1 VTQVHIYEK
10 LGIRPL
16 INARSFSTKAGGCAL
31 SGEVLDAMSQAAEF
45 CVRMDELQ
53 SVASDVI
60 AQATGAE
67 AGIVTSGAAAA
78 LTLGA
83 AACLVGLDVTR
94 MNRLPDTNGM
104 ADEFIVH
111 RAHRNDYDH
120 AVRASGAKFVEVGF
134 GYYTFAYE
142 VASAITSRTAA
153 MYYQAGVGQGVL
165 ALKEYAEIAHR
176 HGLPVLVDAAAEMPP
191 AGNLKEFIAAGADLV
206 AFSGGKHIRG
216 PQATGILCGRR
227 DLIMSA
233 ALQHQDMDVFPQTWP
248 LRDLI
253 ENGTIAGPPHH
264 GIGRGFKVGK
274 EEVAGLVTA
283 LELYQKRDFVA
294 ERARWTADLDCIA
307 AEITGVPGLSVRR
320 AYPQP
325 SGKQVPSLSVIVDRV
340 AAGID
345 ANAVVNALQAGE
357 PPVCVFEKYAEA
369 GEIVF
374 FPEALRSGEAAVVGR
389 RLRAILE
396 IANRAAIASVDP
408 ASTRLG

>member
-1 VTQVHIYEK
+1 VNIYER

-31 SGEVLDAMSQAAEF
+31 PREVLEAMSQAAEC

-53 SVASDVI
+53 SAASDVI

-83 AACLVGLDVTR
+83 AACLAGLDVPR

-104 ADEFIVH
+104 PDEFIVH
-111 RAHRNDYDH
+111 RTHRNDYDH
-120 AVRASGAKFVEVGF
+120 AVRASGARFVEVGF

-142 VASAITSRTAA
+142 VASAITNQTTAL
-153 MYYQAGVGQGVL
+153 YYQAGVSQGVL
-165 ALKEYAEIAHR
+165 PLSEYVEIAHR

-191 AGNLKEFIAAGADLV
+191 ALNLKAFISAGADLV
-206 AFSGGKHIRG
+206 AFSGGKHIQG

-233 ALQHQDMDVFPQTWP
+233 ALQHQDMDVFPKTWP
-248 LRDLI
+248 LRALI
-253 ENGTIAGPPHH
+253 ENGTLSGPPHH

-274 EEVAGLVTA
+274 EEIAGLLTA

-294 ERARWTADLDCIA
+294 ERARWTADLECIA
-307 AEITGVPGLSVRR
+307 GAVKGIPGLSTRLV
-320 AYPQP
+320 YPQP
-325 SGKQVPSLSVIVDRV
+325 SGKEVPGLTVTVDAAAAGMDANSVIN
-340 AAGID
+340 G
-345 ANAVVNALQAGE
+345 LQTGE
-357 PPVCVFEKYAEA
+357 PPICVFEKLADA

-374 FPEALRSGEAAVVGR
+374 FPEALRPGEAAVIAR
-389 RLRAILE
+389 RLRAVLE
-396 IANRAAIASVDP
+396 GKERTAAAKTP
-408 ASTRLG
+408 AATRPG